1 MNADKELLLEVASI
15 VPQDKM
21 VVNVGVH
28 EGVIKVFVLPSKCS
42 VYFLVEP
49 HLR

>member
-1 MNADKELLLEVASI
+1 MLKGLLLELASI

-21 VVNVGVH
+21 IVNVGVH
-28 EGVIKVFVLPSKCS
+28 EGVIKVFVLPSKGS
-42 VYFLVEP
+42 VYFLLEP